1 MKKLLIALLLIFGA
15 FVGLIVLMGA
25 LALLAPAW
33 SSSTKGLL
41 FMQGF
46 QTIALFGVTAFVGV
60 WYTED
65 REDPI
70 EKMLLKK
77 GLTLKQGAIAILF
90 AVAALPMISL
100 LAEWNKGMELPQFL
114 ASMEEMMREME
125 ESSKVLT
132 ERFLNTTSEWML
144 FVNLL
149 VMALLPAVC
158 EEMMFRGW
166 LQRALGQS
174 VDYHTAI
181 WVSAIVFSAIHFQ
194 FYGFIPRMLIGAALG
209 YLYYY
214 TGSLWAPIVAHF
226 TNNAAAVVTAFLSY
240 NGYTSIDFDL
250 IGTGDTWYLSVASVA
265 VCVALMVRLQSTD
278 NRLQI
283 TDYR

>member
-1 MKKLLIALLLIFGA
+1 MKKLLIALLLIFSA

-33 SSSTKGLL
+33 SSSTEGLL

-250 IGTGDTWYLSVASVA
+250 IGTGDTWYLSVASAA
-265 VCVALMVRLQSTD
+265 VCVALLFRLQSTD
-278 NRLQI
+278 
-283 TDYR
+283 YR

>member
-1 MKKLLIALLLIFGA
+1 MKKLLVALLLIFGA
-15 FVGLIVLMGA
+15 FIGLIVLMGA
-25 LALLAPAW
+25 LAFLVPEW
-33 SSSTKGLL
+33 SGSTEGLL

-46 QTIALFGVTAFVGV
+46 QTIVLFGVTAVVGV
-60 WYTED
+60 WFTEK
-65 REDPI
+65 RVNPF
-70 EKMLLKK
+70 KQMSLNV
-77 GLTLKQGAIAILF
+77 GLSLKQGVIVLFF
-90 AVAALPMISL
+90 AVVALPVISM

-132 ERFLNTTSEWML
+132 ERFLNTTSVGRM

-149 VMALLPAVC
+149 VMAMLPAVC

-166 LQRALGQS
+166 LQRVLGRS

-181 WVSAIVFSAIHFQ
+181 WVSAFVFSTIHFQ

-209 YLYYY
+209 YLYCY
-214 TGSLWAPIVAHF
+214 TGSLWAPIIAHF
-226 TNNAAAVVTAFLSY
+226 TNNAVAVVVAFLTY
-240 NGYTSIDFDL
+240 NGYTSIDFEL
-250 IGTGDTWYLSVASVA
+250 IGTGNTWYLSVASVA
-265 VCVALMVRLQSTD
+265 VCMALMVRLRS
-278 NRLQI
+278 

>member
-1 MKKLLIALLLIFGA
+1 MKKLLIALLLIFSA

-25 LALLAPAW
+25 LALLTPAW
-33 SSSTKGLL
+33 SSSTEGLL

-265 VCVALMVRLQSTD
+265 VCVALMVRLQ
-278 NRLQI
+278 I

>member
-1 MKKLLIALLLIFGA
+1 MKKLLVALLLIFGA

-25 LALLAPAW
+25 LALLTPAW
-33 SSSTKGLL
+33 SSSTEGLL

-77 GLTLKQGAIAILF
+77 GLTLKQGVIAILF

-250 IGTGDTWYLSVASVA
+250 IGTGDTWYLSVASAA
-265 VCVALMVRLQSTD
+265 VCVALMVRLQSAD
-278 NRLQI
+278 NR
-283 TDYR
+283 